1 MHNKKSMKKRF
12 LLISV
17 SLLSFLGI
25 SVSLISR
32 GTLSRLVQGD
42 INPYLLDM
50 NRSITSS
57 EITDGEAIFNTN
69 NGNPITFKF
78 DANKSSTGNGL
89 INIQTDGYFYNDTP
103 ISGITNINV
112 TLSGGSATL
121 TYGNGKNNLNAGS
134 ETLNTN
140 GDNNVPFNVILD
152 SPSNYIRL
160 DVGTGPSL
168 LNRLKI
174 TYSCINEAKTP
185 ITILYQGDS
194 ITDNSRSRTNLDDLG
209 GGYAQMVSQRLEQ
222 VYGNQYDF
230 TFINRAHSGWNL
242 IDDWNAGGVNHYEEE
257 FYQYNADIATILIG
271 YNDIIDHANDGGV
284 SDEDY
289 ESCYRELLQ
298 GLVSRGTKPVCL
310 APFDINAATTEY
322 RTREFTAKKQI
333 VQDLAEE
340 FNAEFIDMGPYMHQA
355 VTDGAYRMELFG
367 DWTHPWAAGC
377 RIIEDLVFDKIAHL
391 IDDDYVTPSNLGA
404 YNPLVPTTSDNVED
418 YTNYRAFFASSFGKM
433 EYDYTTYSSSADF
446 VSTKSLKATHPNPDP
461 VNVNAYLKV
470 LFDFSD
476 DGMKDL
482 SSGTMYVDI
491 KIDNLM
497 PRISFKAHSG
507 LLRSTYDTD
516 MTSEYSV
523 SLSDPSKVE
532 QINDGWY
539 RITINLNAW
548 ATEDTNHVLN
558 NAIAISVISSKGESD
573 SSRSTYGIDGKKDSY
588 IWIDNL
594 RFDLQGG
601 EQDYHAAKE
610 SFAAGVSY
618 AKQVVQKD
626 YNKVSFEYQ
635 ITNDGTMGVVVVD
648 PDDWNVGYGSFMFDK
663 DGPTSTYT
671 NLEYE
676 AIEDGWI
683 SVSILLNKN
692 TKLLSTLPTKVS
704 LFRISGTRTTANGF
718 IDHISFSKVFI
729 PRGAAFTGGTD
740 YTINPPDIA
749 LTETIIIDFKF
760 TSENGTY
767 INFMLG
773 DWSNYYGYYKIT
785 AEGSLGE
792 NYDGI
797 SLTYLSDG
805 YFRVTIVLSELTKV
819 NGTPTT
825 ISLFRIRGKS
835 STASGYCDFNPNE
848 EPEVSRGS
856 AFYAS
861 TSFSQ
866 DISPAL
872 SLTDTF
878 VVDIKF
884 TTGSSTYATIL
895 LREGWGDYYGFYKIF
910 ANGTLASA
918 YNGVTIQ
925 LLEDGYYRVTFN
937 IAQLDI
943 GSNFEN
949 ITQIDLFHMSGS
961 RTTADG
967 YIDLNPTI

>member
-1 MHNKKSMKKRF
+1 MKKRALF
-12 LLISV
+12 IGI
-17 SLLSFLGI
+17 SLLASIGI
-25 SVSLISR
+25 TVSLISHNAF
-32 GTLSRLVQGD
+32 SRLVKGD
-42 INPYLLDM
+42 TNPYLLDL
-50 NRSITSS
+50 NRNITSS
-57 EITDGEAIFNTN
+57 EITNGEAIFNTD

-78 DANKSSTGNGL
+78 DSDKSTTGSGL
-89 INIQTDGYFYNDTP
+89 MNIQTGGYFYNDTA
-103 ISGITNINV
+103 ITGITNINV
-112 TLSGGSATL
+112 ILSGGSATL
-121 TYGNGKNNLNAGS
+121 TYGNNKNNLNTGS

-140 GDNNVPFNVILD
+140 GENNVPFNIAL
-152 SPSNYIRL
+152 SAPSNYFKL

-174 TYSCINEAKTP
+174 TYSCVNESKTP
-185 ITILYQGDS
+185 LTILYQGDS

-209 GGYAQMVSQRLEQ
+209 GGYAQMVSQRLES
-222 VYGNQYDF
+222 VYGSQYDF

-242 IDDWNAGGVNHYEEE
+242 IDDWNAGGVNHYDEE

-284 SDEDY
+284 SDADY

-298 GLVSRGTKPVCL
+298 GLTSRGTKPVCL
-310 APFDINAATTEY
+310 APFDINAAATEY
-322 RTREFTAKKQI
+322 RTTEFTHKKQI

-355 VTDGAYRMELFG
+355 VADGAYRMELFG

-391 IDDDYVTPSNLGA
+391 IDNNYVTPSNLGA
-404 YNPLVPTTSDNVED
+404 YNPLVPTAFDNAED
-418 YTNYRAFFASSFGKM
+418 YTNYRAFFISSFGKM
-433 EYDYTTYSSSADF
+433 EYDYATFNSSVDF

-476 DGMKDL
+476 DGAKDI

-491 KIDNLM
+491 KIDNLI
-497 PRISFKAHSG
+497 PRVSFKAHSG
-507 LLRSTYDTD
+507 LRRNNYDTE
-516 MTSEYSV
+516 MTSEYAV
-523 SLSDPSKVE
+523 SLSDPSKAE
-532 QINDGWY
+532 KINDDWY

-558 NAIAISVISSKGESD
+558 NAIAISINASKGESD
-573 SSRSTYGIDGKKDSY
+573 SSRSTYNIDGKKDSY

-618 AKQVVQKD
+618 SKQVVQKD

-635 ITNDGTMGVVVVD
+635 ITNDGTIGIVVVD
-648 PDDWNVGYGSFMFDK
+648 PDDWNIGYGKFMFDSN
-663 DGPTSTYT
+663 GPTSSYN

-692 TKLLSTLPTKVS
+692 TKMLSTLPTKVS
-704 LFRISGTRTTANGF
+704 LFRISGSNTTADGY
-718 IDHISFSKVFI
+718 IDHISFSNVFI
-729 PRGAAFTGGTD
+729 PRGVAFTGGND
-740 YTINPPDIA
+740 HNVDIPDIA
-749 LTETIIIDFKF
+749 LTETINIDFKF
-760 TSENGTY
+760 TSGNDTY

-773 DWSNYYGYYKIT
+773 EGWNNFYGYYRVN
-785 AEGSLGE
+785 ANGSLGGSY
-792 NYDGI
+792 NGV

-805 YFRVTIVLSELTKV
+805 YFRVTVVLGELTNV
-819 NGTPTT
+819 NGGEPTK
-825 ISLFRIRGKS
+825 INFFRIRGKS
-835 STASGYCDFNPNE
+835 STADGYVDFNPNE
-848 EPEVSRGS
+848 EPEVIRGS

-861 TSFSQ
+861 TSYSETI
-866 DISPAL
+866 DPAL
-872 SLTDTF
+872 SLTDTL
-878 VVDIKF
+878 VADIKF
-884 TTGSSTYATIL
+884 TSGSSTYVTINI
-895 LREGWGDYYGFYKIF
+895 REGWGDYYGSYKIF
-910 ANGTLASA
+910 ANGTPAST

-925 LLEDGYYRVTFN
+925 LLEDGYYRVTFD

-949 ITQIDLFHMSGS
+949 ITEISLFHISGS
-961 RTTADG
+961 HTTANG
-967 YIDLNPTI
+967 YVEINPTIS

>member
-1 MHNKKSMKKRF
+1 MRKKKSLF
-12 LLISV
+12 IFTAAFC
-17 SLLSFLGI
+17 SLLA
-25 SVSLISR
+25 V
-32 GTLSRLVQGD
+32 GTLSLSFISKGRFLAANSD
-42 INPYLLDM
+42 NDPYVLNL
-50 NRSITSS
+50 NRNITAS
-57 EITDGEAIFNTN
+57 EISAGQAIFNTN

-78 DANKSSTGNGL
+78 DSSKSSTGDGL
-89 INIQTDGYFYNDTP
+89 INIQTGGYFYNDTA
-103 ISGITNINV
+103 ITGIVDVDV
-112 TLSGGSATL
+112 TLSGGSATF
-121 TYGNGKNNLNAGS
+121 TYGNDKDNLTTGS

-140 GDNNVPFNVILD
+140 GESNVLFNVLLS

-168 LNRLKI
+168 IKSLKI
-174 TYSCINEAKTP
+174 TYSCTNEQPAP
-185 ITILYQGDS
+185 VTILFQGDS

-209 GGYAQMVSQRLEQ
+209 GGYAAMVAQRLEQ
-222 VYGNQYDF
+222 VYGSQYDF

-242 IDDWNAGGVNHYEEE
+242 IDDWNAGGVNHYDEE

-289 ESCYRELLQ
+289 EDCYRELLQ

-310 APFDINAATTEY
+310 APFDINAASTTYRTTE
-322 RTREFTAKKQI
+322 FTHKKQI
-333 VQDLAEE
+333 VQNLAEE

-355 VTDGAYRMELFG
+355 VSDGAYRMELFG

-377 RIIEDLVFDKIAHL
+377 RIIADLVFDKIAHL
-391 IDDDYVTPSNLGA
+391 IDNDYVTPMNLGV
-404 YNPLVPTTSDNVED
+404 YNPLVPTASDNVDD

-433 EYDYTTYSSSADF
+433 EYDYSTYNSSVDF
-446 VSTKSLKATHPNPDP
+446 VSTKSLKATHENVDP
-461 VNVNAYLKV
+461 VNVNAYMKV

-476 DGMKDL
+476 GGVKDL
-482 SSGTMYVDI
+482 SSGTMYVDV

-516 MTSEYSV
+516 MTSEYPV
-523 SLSDPSKVE
+523 SLSDPSKAE
-532 QINDGWY
+532 QISGDWY

-558 NAIAISVISSKGESD
+558 NAIAISVITSKGESD
-573 SSRSTYGIDGKKDSY
+573 SSRATYGIDGKEESY

-618 AKQVVQKD
+618 GKQVTQKD
-626 YNKVSFEYQ
+626 YNKVTFEYQ
-635 ITNDGTMGVVVVD
+635 ITNDGSMGVVIVD
-648 PDDWNVGYGSFMFDK
+648 SDDWNVGYGVFMFDK
-663 DGPTSTYT
+663 NGPTSTYT

-704 LFRISGTRTTANGF
+704 LFRISGTRTDANGYV
-718 IDHISFSKVFI
+718 DHISFSKVFI

-740 YTINPPDIA
+740 YTLALPDIA

-773 DWSNYYGYYKIT
+773 DWSNFFGYYKLT

-805 YFRVTIVLSELTKV
+805 YFRVTVVLGELTKV
-819 NGTPTT
+819 NGDPTT

-835 STASGYCDFNPNE
+835 STASGYCDFNPSE
-848 EPEVSRGS
+848 EPEIIRGS

-861 TSFSQ
+861 TSFSKE
-866 DISPAL
+866 ISPAL

-884 TTGSSTYATIL
+884 TTGSSTYVTIL
-895 LREGWGDYYGFYKIF
+895 LREGWGDYYGYYKIY
-910 ANGTLASA
+910 ANGTFASA

-937 IAQLDI
+937 IPQLDI

-967 YIDLNPTI
+967 YIELNPTI

>member
-1 MHNKKSMKKRF
+1 MKKRF
-12 LLISV
+12 LLIGV
-17 SLLSFLGI
+17 TLLSCLGI
-25 SVSLISR
+25 TVSLICH
-32 GTLSRLVQGD
+32 GTSFKVAQGD
-42 INPYLLDM
+42 INPYRLDL
-50 NRSITSS
+50 NRNITAS
-57 EITDGEAIFNTN
+57 EITSGEAIFNTN

-78 DANKSSTGNGL
+78 DNNKASTGDGL
-89 INIQTDGYFYNDTP
+89 INIQTGGYFYNNTA
-103 ISGITNINV
+103 ISGITNIDV

-121 TYGNGKNNLNAGS
+121 TYGNNKNNLTTGS
-134 ETLNTN
+134 QTLNTN
-140 GDNNVPFNVILD
+140 GENNVPFSVILNA
-152 SPSNYIRL
+152 PSNYIRL
-160 DVGTGPSL
+160 DVSSGPSL

-174 TYSCINEAKTP
+174 TYSCINDQKTP
-185 ITILYQGDS
+185 MTILFQGDS

-209 GGYAQMVSQRLEQ
+209 GGYAAMVAQRLEQ
-222 VYGNQYDF
+222 TYGSQYDF
-230 TFINRAHSGWNL
+230 TFLNRAHSGWNL
-242 IDDWNAGGVNHYEEE
+242 IDDWNAGGVNHYDEE

-284 SDEDY
+284 SDEEY

-310 APFDINAATTEY
+310 APFDINAAATEYKTTE
-322 RTREFTAKKQI
+322 FAHKKQI

-355 VTDGAYRMELFG
+355 VADGAYRMELFG

-377 RIIEDLVFDKIAHL
+377 RIISDLVFDKIAHL
-391 IDDDYVTPSNLGA
+391 IDDNYVTPSNLGA
-404 YNPLVPTTSDNVED
+404 YNPLVITASDNDED

-433 EYDYTTYSSSADF
+433 EYDYVTFNSSVDF
-446 VSTKSLKATHPNPDP
+446 VSTKSLKATHENPNP
-461 VNVNAYLKV
+461 VNVNAYMKV

-476 DGMKDL
+476 AGTKNL

-491 KIDNLM
+491 KIDNLI

-507 LLRSTYDTD
+507 LRRNTYDTE

-523 SLSDPSKVE
+523 SLTDPSKAE
-532 QINDGWY
+532 KINDDWY

-548 ATEDTNHVLN
+548 ALEDTNHVLN

-573 SSRSTYGIDGKKDSY
+573 SSRATYSIDGKKNSY

-594 RFDLQGG
+594 RFDLQEG

-610 SFAAGVSY
+610 SFASGVSY

-635 ITNDGTMGVVVVD
+635 ITNEGTMGVVVVD
-648 PDDWNVGYGSFMFDK
+648 PDDWNVGYGIFMFDK
-663 DGPTSTYT
+663 NGPTNSYN
-671 NLEYE
+671 NLEFE
-676 AIEDGWI
+676 AIEDDWI

-704 LFRISGTRTTANGF
+704 LFRISGSRTTADGY

-729 PRGAAFTGGTD
+729 PRGVAFTGGTD
-740 YTINPPDIA
+740 HNVDIPEIA
-749 LTETIIIDFKF
+749 LTETVIIDFKF

-767 INFMLG
+767 LNFMLG
-773 DWSNYYGYYKIT
+773 DGWNDFYGYYRVN
-785 AEGSLGE
+785 ANGSLGGS
-792 NYDGI
+792 YDGVSI
-797 SLTYLSDG
+797 TYLSDD
-805 YFRVTIVLSELTKV
+805 YFRVTVVLSELTAV
-819 NGTPTT
+819 NGAPEK
-825 ISLFRIRGKS
+825 INFFRIRGKS
-835 STASGYCDFNPNE
+835 STASGYVDFNPNE
-848 EPEVSRGS
+848 EPEVIRGS

-866 DISPAL
+866 ALDPAL
-872 SLTDTF
+872 SLTDTL

-884 TTGSSTYATIL
+884 TSGSSTYVTINI
-895 LREGWGDYYGFYKIF
+895 REGWEAWYYGSYKIF
-910 ANGTLASA
+910 ANGTLAST

-937 IAQLDI
+937 IAELDI
-943 GSNFEN
+943 GPSIES
-949 ITQIDLFHMSGS
+949 ITKIDLFHMSGS
-961 RTTADG
+961 HTTANG
-967 YIDLNPTI
+967 YIELNPTV